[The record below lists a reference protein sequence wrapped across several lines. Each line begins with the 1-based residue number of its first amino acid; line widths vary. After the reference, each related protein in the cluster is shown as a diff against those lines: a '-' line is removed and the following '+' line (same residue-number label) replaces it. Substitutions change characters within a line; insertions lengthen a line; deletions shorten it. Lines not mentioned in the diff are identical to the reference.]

1 MLSKHAPLPARK
13 RGEERLE
20 KRDENTVIGL
30 TPYPMLCRPC
40 RAWLCVAMP
49 PFLGLGFRGHY

>member
-1 MLSKHAPLPARK
+1 MKKDIRYKHMLSKHAPLPARK

-30 TPYPMLCRPC
+30 TPYPMLCRPFW
-40 RAWLCVAMP
+40 A
-49 PFLGLGFRGHY
+49 